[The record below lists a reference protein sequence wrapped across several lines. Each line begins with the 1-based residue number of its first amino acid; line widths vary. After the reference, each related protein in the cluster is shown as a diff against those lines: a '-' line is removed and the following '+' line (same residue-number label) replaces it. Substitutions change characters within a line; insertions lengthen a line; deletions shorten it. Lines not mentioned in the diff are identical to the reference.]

1 MKPMDVVL
9 KGSQAQRVD
18 LLQAH
23 RVPDPDM
30 GSLEG
35 AAGLPCGDQQLVG
48 VDGHALDVSG
58 VAKAKVDDVGASRKV
73 SPNVNRLFAFCPRI
87 FNNCLK

>member
-1 MKPMDVVL
+1 MKPMAMDVVL

-23 RVPDPDM
+23 RVPDPNM
-30 GSLEG
+30 GSLQG
-35 AAGLPCGDQQLVG
+35 TAGLPRGDQQLVG

-58 VAKAKVDDVGASRKV
+58 VAKAEVDDVGEGAIG
-73 SPNVNRLFAFCPRI
+73 A
-87 FNNCLK
+87 

>member
-23 RVPDPDM
+23 RVPDPNM

-35 AAGLPCGDQQLVG
+35 TAGLPCGDQQLVG
-48 VDGHALDVSG
+48 VDGHALDVSSVTEVVPLSLLLHIVEHHHG
-58 VAKAKVDDVGASRKV
+58 RDKVNHLARRQKV
-73 SPNVNRLFAFCPRI
+73 
-87 FNNCLK
+87 

>member
-1 MKPMDVVL
+1 MRLYEGILGPYEAHMKPMAMDVVL

-23 RVPDPDM
+23 RVPDPNM

-35 AAGLPCGDQQLVG
+35 TAGLSRGDEQLVG

-58 VAKAKVDDVGASRKV
+58 VAKAEVDDVSEGAIG
-73 SPNVNRLFAFCPRI
+73 A
-87 FNNCLK
+87 